1 MSTRRPADSRLEL
14 IDARNYEPQLRHSE
28 FLGVPPSAEAQAD
41 RAAALRTWRALQ
53 ATPEDVVH
61 ERAELE
67 KMDRAMVTM
76 RKQVLTARAE
86 SKGLREQLAQTER
99 ERYPAAAVWSVGLL
113 AAVAGG
119 AWLFERRKALD
130 RKAAAY
136 TSSML
141 TVPAGPATTQPPPAA
156 STRGDSTFASTD
168 PNAAA
173 EEAEEWIE
181 RLRVGAPRP
190 Q

>member
-1 MSTRRPADSRLEL
+1 M
-14 IDARNYEPQLRHSE
+14 
-28 FLGVPPSAEAQAD
+28 
-41 RAAALRTWRALQ
+41 
-53 ATPEDVVH
+53 
-61 ERAELE
+61 E
-67 KMDRAMVTM
+67 KMDRAVVAM
-76 RKQVLTARAE
+76 RKQVHAARAE
-86 SKGLREQLAQTER
+86 SKGLREQLARAEA
-99 ERYPAAAVWSVGLL
+99 ERYPAVAVWSVGLL

-130 RKAAAY
+130 RKAAAF
-136 TSSML
+136 TATML
-141 TVPAGPATTQPPPAA
+141 TGRPSQSSPSSTLPPPAQ

-181 RLRVGAPRP
+181 RLRVGAQRP